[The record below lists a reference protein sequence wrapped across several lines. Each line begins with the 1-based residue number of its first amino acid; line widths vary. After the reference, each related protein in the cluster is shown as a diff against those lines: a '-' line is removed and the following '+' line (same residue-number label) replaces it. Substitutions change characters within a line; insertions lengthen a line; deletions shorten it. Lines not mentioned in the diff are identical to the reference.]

1 MLKAKEVFV
10 THGPWLVHGALE
22 KLKVFL
28 LLLPWNPIFFKN
40 EDLFLWGVLKKV
52 NK

>member
-10 THGPWLVHGALE
+10 THGPWLVQGALE

-28 LLLPWNPIFFKN
+28 LLLLLKK
-40 EDLFLWGVLKKV
+40 LRFLWGGGGGGLKKR
-52 NK
+52 K

>member
-10 THGPWLVHGALE
+10 THGPWLVQGALE

-28 LLLPWNPIFFKN
+28 LLLPWNPISFKN